1 MVGARLG
8 AIPCTSTDTEY
19 SEAATVQQH
28 LVIDATSS
36 DMPAFARN
44 SSQTTLLLV
53 MHSLSCASELIN
65 LLYGTNPDLQGNT
78 TK

>member
-1 MVGARLG
+1 VQYNEAT
-8 AIPCTSTDTEY
+8 AI
-19 SEAATVQQH
+19 QQH

-44 SSQTTLLLV
+44 SSQTTLLLA
-53 MHSLSCASELIN
+53 MHPLSCASELIN

-78 TK
+78 SK